1 MVHSQVIAFVKPLQ
15 NLMRTFRFTEWL
27 ESHWLNPAYS
37 GWLLGVMGI
46 FFFLAATNS
55 MSGWLYVM
63 SGIVLALLAIAAIL
77 SRLTLRGLTIL
88 RRPIQPISVG
98 EDLTIELLIQNST
111 RQRKTLIQAD
121 DCIPAELGHP
131 VQRIVELINSKSPY
145 YWVYQHPA
153 ERRGIYRW
161 DKIRLRT
168 AAPLG
173 LFWCRRMYQAQ
184 AIAVIYPRILPLT
197 RCPLID
203 QIGQQMSLQ
212 LQSQR
217 AKNSTE
223 GITRS
228 LRPYRWGDPLR
239 MIHWRSSARYGE
251 LRVRELETFTSRQEI
266 VIALDSA
273 TAWNSE
279 AFEEAV
285 TAAASLYFYGE
296 RQALRIRLWTA
307 RTGAIR
313 GRQTVLETLAEIQ
326 PNEAERGSLPNGSIV
341 WLTQN
346 SSSLSTLPHG
356 SRWVL
361 WGEPGQTIAHSGIRM
376 NRERSLQSQLQDSL

>member
-1 MVHSQVIAFVKPLQ
+1 
-15 NLMRTFRFTEWL
+15 MRTFRVTEWL

-63 SGIVLALLAIAAIL
+63 SGIVFALLAIAAIL
-77 SRLTLRGLTIL
+77 SRLTLRGLSVV
-88 RRPIQPISVG
+88 RRPIQPVSVG
-98 EDLTIELLIQNST
+98 EDLTIEILIQNST

-121 DCIPAELGHP
+121 DLIPLGKP
-131 VQRIVELINSKSPY
+131 ARRIVELINPKNSY
-145 YWVYQHPA
+145 YWVYQYRA
-153 ERRGIYRW
+153 EQRGIYRW
-161 DKIRLRT
+161 HEIRLRT

-173 LFWCRRMYQAQ
+173 LFWCRQVHKTN
-184 AIAVIYPRILPLT
+184 AIAVIYPKVLPLN

-223 GITRS
+223 GMTRS
-228 LRPYRWGDPLR
+228 LRPYRWGDPMR

-251 LRVRELETFTSRQEI
+251 LRVRELEILTSGQEI

-273 TAWNSE
+273 AKWDRE
-279 AFEEAV
+279 AFEQAV

-296 RQALRIRLWTA
+296 RQALSIRLWTA
-307 RTGAIR
+307 GAGAIR

-326 PNEAERGSLPNGSIV
+326 PNEEARSDIFLDGSIV

-346 SSSLSTLPHG
+346 LSSLSMLPNG
-356 SRWVL
+356 SHWVL
-361 WGEPGQTIAHSGIRM
+361 WGGQGQTTANSGLTVD
-376 NRERSLQSQLQDSL
+376 RERSLQSQLQDNF